1 MLTQIQLATYGAE
14 TIQTNKYMA
23 HNKHTESLQ
32 NQDLNLM
39 MPNRQAWLD
48 LAGDWEDP
56 FPAPIITEHDGLK
69 VVREDLMGFGSK
81 CRFGDI
87 LVQKAPTDT
96 LVYVQPRYGFAG
108 ISLAYLAKKYNKKL
122 VLFSPSQKEI
132 SDHQAICIERGADMK
147 FRRIAAMPNLN
158 AIAKKWAETNNAT
171 FIPLGLKH
179 ELVTAAAVKVAY
191 DLAEKHG
198 YPEEV
203 WSAISTGVL
212 QRSLQIAWPDA
223 DFNAVAVARNIKK
236 GERGRAKMWSHP
248 KAFNQNVHPSNF
260 PPFPSALNYD
270 AKAWEFM
277 KKNANPGA
285 IFWNVGG
292 DPKPDFIRTKE
303 YTDSQREWGEIRDE
317 EMKQPLIR
325 S

>member
-1 MLTQIQLATYGAE
+1 
-14 TIQTNKYMA
+14 MA
-23 HNKHTESLQ
+23 HNKHTDLLI

-56 FPAPIITEHDGLK
+56 FPAPEIVEHNGFN

-87 LVQKAPTDT
+87 LVSTCKKDT

-132 SDHQAICIERGADMK
+132 SDHQAICIERGAEMK
-147 FRRIAAMPNLN
+147 FKRIAAMPVLN
-158 AIAKKWAETNNAT
+158 AHAKKWAEENDAF

-198 YPEEV
+198 YPDEV

-223 DFNAVAVARNIKK
+223 QFNGVAVARNIQK
-236 GERGRAKMWSHP
+236 GERGIAKMWSHP
-248 KAFNQNVHPSNF
+248 KAFTQNVDKEYY

-277 KKNANPGA
+277 VKNGTPGA
-285 IFWNVGG
+285 WFWNVGG
-292 DPKPDFIRTKE
+292 DPKPEDPMTKVNTNSE
-303 YTDSQREWGEIRDE
+303 RAWGEILETDR
-317 EMKQPLIR
+317 
-325 S
+325 

>member
-1 MLTQIQLATYGAE
+1 
-14 TIQTNKYMA
+14 MA
-23 HNKHTESLQ
+23 HNKHTELLL

-48 LAGDWEDP
+48 LAGDWVDP
-56 FPAPIITEHDGLK
+56 FPAPELVDHNGFK
-69 VVREDLMGFGSK
+69 VVREDMMGFGSK

-87 LVQKAPTDT
+87 LVQTCPKDT

-132 SDHQAICIERGADMK
+132 SDHQAICIERGAEMK
-147 FRRIAAMPNLN
+147 FRRVAAMPNLN
-158 AIAKKWAETNNAT
+158 RIAKQWAEDNNAF

-198 YPEEV
+198 YPDEA

-212 QRSLQIAWPDA
+212 QRSLQIAWPDTK
-223 DFNAVAVARNIKK
+223 FNAVAVARNIQK
-236 GERGRAKMWSHP
+236 GERGVATMWSHP
-248 KAFNQNVHPSNF
+248 KAFNQNVDKEYF

-277 KKNANPGA
+277 VRHGKPGA
-285 IFWNVGG
+285 WFWNVGG
-292 DPKPDFIRTKE
+292 DPKPESEETKKKTKSE
-303 YTDSQREWGEIRDE
+303 REWGQILETD
-317 EMKQPLIR
+317 K
-325 S
+325 

>member
-1 MLTQIQLATYGAE
+1 
-14 TIQTNKYMA
+14 MA
-23 HNKHTESLQ
+23 HNKHTELLL

-48 LAGDWEDP
+48 LAGDWVDP
-56 FPAPIITEHDGLK
+56 FPAPELVDHNGFK
-69 VVREDLMGFGSK
+69 VVREDMMGFGSK

-87 LVQKAPTDT
+87 LVQTCPKDT

-132 SDHQAICIERGADMK
+132 SDHQAICIERGAEMK
-147 FRRIAAMPNLN
+147 FRRVAAMPNLN
-158 AIAKKWAETNNAT
+158 RIAKEWAENNNAF

-198 YPEEV
+198 YPDEA

-212 QRSLQIAWPDA
+212 QRSLQIAWPDTK
-223 DFNAVAVARNIKK
+223 FNAVAVARNIQK
-236 GERGRAKMWSHP
+236 GERGVATMWSHP
-248 KAFNQNVHPSNF
+248 KAFNQNVDKEYF

-277 KKNANPGA
+277 VKHGKPGA
-285 IFWNVGG
+285 WFWNVGG
-292 DPKPDFIRTKE
+292 DPKPESEETKKKTKSE
-303 YTDSQREWGEIRDE
+303 REWGQILETD
-317 EMKQPLIR
+317 K
-325 S
+325 

>member
-1 MLTQIQLATYGAE
+1 
-14 TIQTNKYMA
+14 MA
-23 HNKHTESLQ
+23 HNKHTDLLI

-56 FPAPIITEHDGLK
+56 FPAPEIVEHNGFN

-87 LVQKAPTDT
+87 LVSTCKKDT

-132 SDHQAICIERGADMK
+132 SDHQAICIERGAEMK
-147 FRRIAAMPNLN
+147 FKRIAAMPVLN
-158 AIAKKWAETNNAT
+158 AHAKKWAEENDAF

-198 YPEEV
+198 YPDEV

-223 DFNAVAVARNIKK
+223 QFNGVAVARNIQK
-236 GERGRAKMWSHP
+236 GERGIAKMWSHP
-248 KAFNQNVHPSNF
+248 KAFTQNVDKEYY

-277 KKNANPGA
+277 VKNGTPGA
-285 IFWNVGG
+285 WFWNVGG
-292 DPKPDFIRTKE
+292 DPKPEDPMTKANTNSE
-303 YTDSQREWGEIRDE
+303 RAWGEILETDR
-317 EMKQPLIR
+317 
-325 S
+325 

>member
-1 MLTQIQLATYGAE
+1 
-14 TIQTNKYMA
+14 MA
-23 HNKHTESLQ
+23 HNKHTELLM

-39 MPNRQAWLD
+39 MPNKQAWLD
-48 LAGDWEDP
+48 LAGDWQDP
-56 FPAPIITEHDGLK
+56 FEAPQLVDHDGFK

-87 LVQKAPTDT
+87 LVSTCKQDT

-108 ISLAYLAKKYNKKL
+108 ISLAYLANKYNKKL

-132 SDHQAICIERGADMK
+132 SDHQAICVDMGAEMK
-147 FRRIAAMPNLN
+147 FKRIAAMPVLN
-158 AIAKKWAETNNAT
+158 AHAKKWAEDNGAF
-171 FIPLGLKH
+171 FIPLGLRH
-179 ELVTAAAVKVAY
+179 ELVTAAAVKVAH

-223 DFNAVAVARNIKK
+223 KFNGVAVARNIKK
-236 GERGRAKMWSHP
+236 GERGIAEIWSHP
-248 KAFNQNVHPSNF
+248 KAFTQDVDPQYN
-260 PPFPSALNYD
+260 PPFPSAMNYD

-277 KKNANPGA
+277 TKHGSPGA
-285 IFWNVGG
+285 WFWNVGG
-292 DPKPDFIRTKE
+292 DPKPKDINTKSLTKSE
-303 YTDSQREWGEIRDE
+303 RAWGEILETD
-317 EMKQPLIR
+317 K
-325 S
+325 

>member
-1 MLTQIQLATYGAE
+1 
-14 TIQTNKYMA
+14 
-23 HNKHTESLQ
+23 
-32 NQDLNLM
+32 M
-39 MPNRQAWLD
+39 MPNKQAWLD
-48 LAGDWEDP
+48 LAGDWQDP
-56 FPAPIITEHDGLK
+56 FEAPQLVDHDGFK

-87 LVQKAPTDT
+87 LVSTCRQDT

-132 SDHQAICIERGADMK
+132 SDHQAICVEMGAEMK
-147 FRRIAAMPNLN
+147 FKRIAAMPVLN
-158 AIAKKWAETNNAT
+158 AHAKKWAEANGAF
-171 FIPLGLKH
+171 FIPLGLRH
-179 ELVTAAAVKVAY
+179 ELVTAAAVKVAH

-223 DFNAVAVARNIKK
+223 KFNGVAVARNIKK
-236 GERGRAKMWSHP
+236 GERGIAEIWSHP
-248 KAFNQNVHPSNF
+248 KAFTQDVDPQYN
-260 PPFPSALNYD
+260 PPFPSAMNYD

-277 KKNANPGA
+277 TKHGSPGA
-285 IFWNVGG
+285 WFWNVGG
-292 DPKPDFIRTKE
+292 DPKPKDINTKSLTKSE
-303 YTDSQREWGEIRDE
+303 RAWGEILETD
-317 EMKQPLIR
+317 K
-325 S
+325 

>member
-1 MLTQIQLATYGAE
+1 
-14 TIQTNKYMA
+14 MA
-23 HNKHTESLQ
+23 HNKHTDVLM

-39 MPNRQAWLD
+39 MPNKQAWLD
-48 LAGDWEDP
+48 LAGDWQDP
-56 FPAPIITEHDGLK
+56 FEAPQLVDHDGFK

-87 LVQKAPTDT
+87 LVSTCKQDT

-132 SDHQAICIERGADMK
+132 SDHQAICVEMGAEMK
-147 FRRIAAMPNLN
+147 FKRIAAMPVLN
-158 AIAKKWAETNNAT
+158 AHAKKWAESNNAF
-171 FIPLGLKH
+171 FIPLGLRH
-179 ELVTAAAVKVAY
+179 ELVTAAAVKVAH

-223 DFNAVAVARNIKK
+223 KFNGVAVARNIKK
-236 GERGRAKMWSHP
+236 GERGIAEIWSHP
-248 KAFNQNVHPSNF
+248 KAFTQDVDPQYN
-260 PPFPSALNYD
+260 PPFPSAMNYD
-270 AKAWEFM
+270 AKAWEL
-277 KKNANPGA
+277 
-285 IFWNVGG
+285 
-292 DPKPDFIRTKE
+292 
-303 YTDSQREWGEIRDE
+303 S
-317 EMKQPLIR
+317 LIHI
-325 S
+325 

>member
-1 MLTQIQLATYGAE
+1 
-14 TIQTNKYMA
+14 MA
-23 HNKHTESLQ
+23 HNNHTELLM

-39 MPNRQAWLD
+39 MPNKQAWLD
-48 LAGDWEDP
+48 LAGDWQDP
-56 FPAPIITEHDGLK
+56 FEAPQLVDHDGFK

-87 LVQKAPTDT
+87 LVSTCKQDT

-108 ISLAYLAKKYNKKL
+108 ISLAYLANKYNKKL

-132 SDHQAICIERGADMK
+132 SDHQAICVEMGAQMK
-147 FRRIAAMPNLN
+147 FKRIAAMPVLN
-158 AIAKKWAETNNAT
+158 AHAKKWAEDNGAF
-171 FIPLGLKH
+171 FIPLGLRH
-179 ELVTAAAVKVAY
+179 ELVTAAAVKVAH

-223 DFNAVAVARNIKK
+223 KFNAVAVARNIKK
-236 GERGRAKMWSHP
+236 GERGSATMWSHP
-248 KAFNQNVHPSNF
+248 KAFTQDVDPQYN
-260 PPFPSALNYD
+260 PPFPSAMNYD

-277 KKNANPGA
+277 TKHGSPGA
-285 IFWNVGG
+285 WFWNVGG
-292 DPKPDFIRTKE
+292 DPKPEKADTKLL
-303 YTDSQREWGEIRDE
+303 TDSYRDWGQELETD
-317 EMKQPLIR
+317 K
-325 S
+325 

>member
-1 MLTQIQLATYGAE
+1 
-14 TIQTNKYMA
+14 MA
-23 HNKHTESLQ
+23 HNKHTDLLI

-56 FPAPIITEHDGLK
+56 FPAPEIVEHNGFN

-87 LVQKAPTDT
+87 LVSTCKKDT

-132 SDHQAICIERGADMK
+132 SDHQAICIERGAEMK
-147 FRRIAAMPNLN
+147 FKRIAAMPVLN
-158 AIAKKWAETNNAT
+158 AHAKKWAEENDAF

-179 ELVTAAAVKVAY
+179 ELVTAVAVKVAY

-198 YPEEV
+198 YPDEV

-223 DFNAVAVARNIKK
+223 QFNGVAVARNIQK
-236 GERGRAKMWSHP
+236 GERGIAKMWSHP
-248 KAFNQNVHPSNF
+248 KAFTQNVDKEYY

-277 KKNANPGA
+277 VKNGTPGA
-285 IFWNVGG
+285 WFWNVGG
-292 DPKPDFIRTKE
+292 DPKPEDPMTKE
-303 YTDSQREWGEIRDE
+303 NTNSERAWGEILETDR
-317 EMKQPLIR
+317 
-325 S
+325 

>member
-1 MLTQIQLATYGAE
+1 
-14 TIQTNKYMA
+14 MA
-23 HNKHTESLQ
+23 HNKHTKSLA

-48 LAGDWEDP
+48 LAGDWVDP
-56 FPAPIITEHDGLK
+56 FGSPELVEHDGFQ

-87 LVQKAPTDT
+87 LVQKAQTDT

-122 VLFSPSQKEI
+122 VLFCPSQKEI
-132 SDHQAICIERGADMK
+132 SDHQAICAERGAELK
-147 FRRIAAMPNLN
+147 FKRIAAMPVLN
-158 AIAKKWAETNNAT
+158 AHAKKWAEENNAT
-171 FIPLGLKH
+171 FIPLGLRH

-198 YPEEV
+198 YPDEV
-203 WSAISTGVL
+203 WHAISTGVL
-212 QRSLQIAWPDA
+212 GRSLQIAWPDA
-223 DFNAVAVARNIKK
+223 KFNAVAVSRNIKA
-236 GERGRAKMWSHP
+236 GERGRAEIWSHP
-248 KAFNQNVHPSNF
+248 KAFTQDVDLDLQ

-277 KKNANPGA
+277 VKHGNPGA
-285 IFWNVGG
+285 WFWNVGG
-292 DPKPDFIRTKE
+292 DPKPEDPTTKE
-303 YTDSQREWGEIRDE
+303 NVNSERGWGEIL
-317 EMKQPLIR
+317 EMDL
-325 S
+325 

>member
-1 MLTQIQLATYGAE
+1 
-14 TIQTNKYMA
+14 MA
-23 HNKHTESLQ
+23 HNKHTDVLM

-39 MPNRQAWLD
+39 MPNKQAWLD
-48 LAGDWEDP
+48 LAGDWQDP
-56 FPAPIITEHDGLK
+56 FEAPQLVDHDGFK

-87 LVQKAPTDT
+87 LVSTCRQDT

-132 SDHQAICIERGADMK
+132 SDHQAICVEMGAEMK
-147 FRRIAAMPNLN
+147 FKRIAAMPVLN
-158 AIAKKWAETNNAT
+158 AHAKKWAEDNGAF
-171 FIPLGLKH
+171 FIPLGLRH
-179 ELVTAAAVKVAY
+179 ELVTAAAVKVAH

-223 DFNAVAVARNIKK
+223 KFNGVAVARNIKK
-236 GERGRAKMWSHP
+236 GERGIAEIWSHP
-248 KAFNQNVHPSNF
+248 KAFTQDVDPQYN
-260 PPFPSALNYD
+260 PPFPSAMNYD

-277 KKNANPGA
+277 TKHGNPGA
-285 IFWNVGG
+285 WFWNVGG
-292 DPKPDFIRTKE
+292 DPKPKDINTKSLTKSE
-303 YTDSQREWGEIRDE
+303 RAWGEILETD
-317 EMKQPLIR
+317 K
-325 S
+325 

>member
-1 MLTQIQLATYGAE
+1 
-14 TIQTNKYMA
+14 MA
-23 HNKHTESLQ
+23 HNKHTELLL

-48 LAGDWEDP
+48 LAGDWVDP
-56 FPAPIITEHDGLK
+56 FPAPELVDHNGFK
-69 VVREDLMGFGSK
+69 VVREDMMGFGSK

-87 LVQKAPTDT
+87 LVQTCPKDT

-132 SDHQAICIERGADMK
+132 SDHQAICIERGAEMK
-147 FRRIAAMPNLN
+147 FRRVAAMPNLN
-158 AIAKKWAETNNAT
+158 RIAKQWAEDNNAF

-198 YPEEV
+198 YPDEA

-212 QRSLQIAWPDA
+212 QRSLQIAWPDTK
-223 DFNAVAVARNIKK
+223 FNAVAVARNIQK
-236 GERGRAKMWSHP
+236 GERGVATMWSHP
-248 KAFNQNVHPSNF
+248 KAFNQNVDKEYF

-277 KKNANPGA
+277 VKHGNPGA
-285 IFWNVGG
+285 WFWNVGG
-292 DPKPDFIRTKE
+292 DPKPESEETKKKTKSE
-303 YTDSQREWGEIRDE
+303 REWGQILETD
-317 EMKQPLIR
+317 K
-325 S
+325 

>member
-1 MLTQIQLATYGAE
+1 
-14 TIQTNKYMA
+14 MA
-23 HNKHTESLQ
+23 HNKHTKSLA

-48 LAGDWEDP
+48 LAGDWVDSFESP
-56 FPAPIITEHDGLK
+56 ELIEHDGFK
-69 VVREDLMGFGSK
+69 VVREDMMGFGSK

-122 VLFSPSQKEI
+122 VLFCPSQKEI
-132 SDHQAICIERGADMK
+132 SDHQAICAERGAELK
-147 FRRIAAMPNLN
+147 FKRIAAMPVLN
-158 AIAKKWAETNNAT
+158 AHAKKWAEENNAT
-171 FIPLGLKH
+171 FIPLGLRH

-198 YPEEV
+198 YPDEV
-203 WSAISTGVL
+203 WHAISTGVL
-212 QRSLQIAWPDA
+212 GRSLQIAWPDA
-223 DFNAVAVARNIKK
+223 KFNAVAVSRNIKA
-236 GERGRAKMWSHP
+236 GERGRAEIWSHP
-248 KAFNQNVHPSNF
+248 KAFTQDVHPDLQ

-277 KKNANPGA
+277 VKHGNPGA
-285 IFWNVGG
+285 WFWNVGG
-292 DPKPDFIRTKE
+292 DPKPEDPTTKE
-303 YTDSQREWGEIRDE
+303 NVNSERSWGEIL
-317 EMKQPLIR
+317 EMDL
-325 S
+325 

>member
-1 MLTQIQLATYGAE
+1 
-14 TIQTNKYMA
+14 MA
-23 HNKHTESLQ
+23 HNNHTDVLM

-39 MPNRQAWLD
+39 MPNKQAWLD
-48 LAGDWEDP
+48 LAGDWQDP
-56 FPAPIITEHDGLK
+56 FEAPQLVDHDGFK

-87 LVQKAPTDT
+87 LVSTCKQDT

-108 ISLAYLAKKYNKKL
+108 ISLAYLANKYNKKL

-132 SDHQAICIERGADMK
+132 SDHQAICVEMGAEMK
-147 FRRIAAMPNLN
+147 FKRIAAMPVLN
-158 AIAKKWAETNNAT
+158 AHAKKWAEDNGAF
-171 FIPLGLKH
+171 FIPLGLRH
-179 ELVTAAAVKVAY
+179 ELVTAAAVKVAH

-223 DFNAVAVARNIKK
+223 KFNGVAVARNIKK
-236 GERGRAKMWSHP
+236 GERGIAEIWSHP
-248 KAFNQNVHPSNF
+248 KAFTQNVDPQYN
-260 PPFPSALNYD
+260 PPFPSAMNYD

-277 KKNANPGA
+277 TKHGSPGA
-285 IFWNVGG
+285 WFWNVGG
-292 DPKPDFIRTKE
+292 DPKPKDINTKLLTKSE
-303 YTDSQREWGEIRDE
+303 RAWGEILETD
-317 EMKQPLIR
+317 K
-325 S
+325 

>member
-1 MLTQIQLATYGAE
+1 
-14 TIQTNKYMA
+14 MA
-23 HNKHTESLQ
+23 HNKHTDVLM

-39 MPNRQAWLD
+39 MPNKQAWLD
-48 LAGDWEDP
+48 LAGDWQDP
-56 FPAPIITEHDGLK
+56 FEAPQLVDHDGFK

-87 LVQKAPTDT
+87 LVSTCKQDT

-132 SDHQAICIERGADMK
+132 SDHQAICVEMGAEMK
-147 FRRIAAMPNLN
+147 FKRIAAMPVLN
-158 AIAKKWAETNNAT
+158 QHAKKWAESNNAF
-171 FIPLGLKH
+171 FIPLGLRH
-179 ELVTAAAVKVAY
+179 ELVTAAAVKVAH

-223 DFNAVAVARNIKK
+223 KFNGVAVARNIKK
-236 GERGRAKMWSHP
+236 GERGIAEIWSHP
-248 KAFNQNVHPSNF
+248 KAFTQDVDPQYN
-260 PPFPSALNYD
+260 PPFPSAMNYD

-277 KKNANPGA
+277 TKHGSPGA
-285 IFWNVGG
+285 WFWNVGG
-292 DPKPDFIRTKE
+292 DPKPKDINTKLLTKSE
-303 YTDSQREWGEIRDE
+303 RAWGEILETD
-317 EMKQPLIR
+317 K
-325 S
+325 

>member
-1 MLTQIQLATYGAE
+1 
-14 TIQTNKYMA
+14 MA
-23 HNKHTESLQ
+23 HNKHTTSTM

-48 LAGDWEDP
+48 LAGDWKDP
-56 FPAPIITEHDGLK
+56 FGDPKLVEHDGFK

-87 LVQKAPTDT
+87 LVQKAQTDT
-96 LVYVQPRYGFAG
+96 LVYVQPRFGFAG
-108 ISLAYLAKKYNKKL
+108 ISLAYLAEKYNKKL

-132 SDHQAICIERGADMK
+132 SDHQAICIENGAEMK
-147 FRRIAAMPNLN
+147 FKRIAAMPNLN
-158 AIAKKWAETNNAT
+158 AHAKKWAEENNAT

-223 DFNAVAVARNIKK
+223 QFNAVAVARNIKD
-236 GERGRAKMWSHP
+236 GELGRAKVWSHP
-248 KAFNQNVHPSNF
+248 KQFNQDVDPAFN
-260 PPFPSALNYD
+260 PPFPSAMNYD

-277 KKNANPGA
+277 KRHGNPGA
-285 IFWNVGG
+285 WFWNVGG
-292 DPKPDFIRTKE
+292 NPKPKQETTKE
-303 YTDSQREWGEIRDE
+303 TVNSQRGWGEVL
-317 EMKQPLIR
+317 EMDQ
-325 S
+325 